1 MGELVIGIDVG
12 TILLHRILHFQHSG
26 VFACLGIYHTDTV
39 RIFHGE
45 IDVLEYPFPFA
56 SRAESI
62 DRNGHA
68 CANGN
73 KNQEDVC
80 NHSVIYN

>member
-1 MGELVIGIDVG
+1 MLAQYFCTGFSTFSTAEYSPVLV
-12 TILLHRILHFQHSG
+12 
-26 VFACLGIYHTDTV
+26 YHTDTV

-56 SRAESI
+56 SRAKGI

-68 CANGN
+68 YANGN